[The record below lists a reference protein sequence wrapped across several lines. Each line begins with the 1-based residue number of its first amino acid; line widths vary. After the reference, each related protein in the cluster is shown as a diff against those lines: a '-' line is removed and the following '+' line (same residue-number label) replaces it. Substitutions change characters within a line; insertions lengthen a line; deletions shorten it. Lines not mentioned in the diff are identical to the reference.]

1 VTLERGYDNK
11 MNAVLITTGVIISA
25 EAEIGSVIKAS
36 SCVVLNSLFAIG
48 DLIVVTSVARSS
60 PGTTV
65 EVNGRVYAAP
75 RRPTVVMVVD
85 GFDPAYLEHGFANG
99 TLPTMASFKE
109 HGFVGV
115 ADCSMPSTT
124 NTNNTSIVT
133 GVPPAVHGIN
143 GNYYLD
149 PETGE
154 EIMITDA
161 SRLRCGTILGE
172 LSRVGVKTAVVTA
185 KDKLLKILAYKMSGI
200 SFSSEYA
207 HSANLANN
215 GVENVEKLVGR
226 PQPDQYSA
234 DLSLFVFDAGVKL
247 LSSVKPDLMYL
258 STSDYVQHKHAPGEP
273 EADAY
278 HQAVDTS
285 IAKLIALGAT
295 VAVTA
300 DHGMNDK
307 SAGDGTANVI
317 YLEDELN
324 SRFGAGTV
332 RVICPIA
339 DPFVRHHGALGSFVR
354 VHLRKP
360 GDIPAMMA
368 FTRTLSG
375 IELVLDKQQVCA
387 QFDLPVDREGNF
399 AAFSDRHT
407 VVGARREDH
416 DLSQL
421 AGHRLRSHGGLGEQK
436 VPFLLSRPL
445 NAAYRKRAKDRPLH
459 NYDIFDFALN
469 GVE

>member
-1 VTLERGYDNK
+1 VTVP
-11 MNAVLITTGVIISA
+11 AQ
-25 EAEIGSVIKAS
+25 SVRRTA
-36 SCVVLNSLFAIG
+36 
-48 DLIVVTSVARSS
+48 
-60 PGTTV
+60 GTTV
-65 EVNGRVYAAP
+65 EVNGRSYRLP
-75 RRPTVVMVVD
+75 SRPTVVIVLD

-99 TLPTMASFKE
+99 TLPRMKSFITD
-109 HGFVGV
+109 GFVGF

-149 PETGE
+149 SETGK

-161 SRLRCGTILGE
+161 SRLRCGTILGAM
-172 LSRVGVKTAVVTA
+172 SDAGVKTAVVTA
-185 KDKLLKILAYKMSGI
+185 KDKLLKVLAYKMAGI
-200 SFSSEYA
+200 RFSSEYA
-207 HSANLANN
+207 HKANLRDNEIEH
-215 GVENVEKLVGR
+215 VEELVGR
-226 PQPDQYSA
+226 SQPDQYSA
-234 DLSLFVFDAGVKL
+234 DLSLFVLDAGVKI
-247 LSSVKPDLMYL
+247 LSSIRSDLMYL

-278 HQAVDTS
+278 HHAVDT
-285 IAKLIALGAT
+285 IIGELVALGAT
-295 VAVTA
+295 VAITA

-307 SAGDGTANVI
+307 STADGTAKVV

-324 SRFGAGTV
+324 SRFGAGSV

-354 VHLRKP
+354 VHLRRP
-360 GDIPAMMA
+360 ADIVAMMA
-368 FTRTLSG
+368 FTRTLPG
-375 IELVLDKQQVCA
+375 IELVLDKEQVCK
-387 QFDLPVDREGNF
+387 QFDLPVDREGDF
-399 AAFSDRHT
+399 AVFSARDT

-421 AGHRLRSHGGLGEQK
+421 AGHRLRSHGGLGERK
-436 VPFLLSRPL
+436 VPFLLSRPV
-445 NAAYRKRAKDRPLH
+445 NAEYRERAKASRIH

-469 GVE
+469 GTV

>member
-1 VTLERGYDNK
+1 MLNNPLTLGVQTVT
-11 MNAVLITTGVIISA
+11 
-25 EAEIGSVIKAS
+25 
-36 SCVVLNSLFAIG
+36 
-48 DLIVVTSVARSS
+48 TSIAK
-60 PGTTV
+60 PHPAADTIV
-65 EVNGRVYAAP
+65 EVNGRTYAAP
-75 RRPTVVMVVD
+75 EHPTVVIVVD
-85 GFDPAYLEHGFANG
+85 GFDPAYLENGFANG
-99 TLPTMASFKE
+99 TLPTMKSFKE
-109 HGFVGV
+109 RGFIGI
-115 ADCSMPSTT
+115 ADCSIPSTT

-149 PETGE
+149 GETGK

-161 SRLRCGTILGE
+161 SRLRCGTILGA
-172 LSRVGVKTAVVTA
+172 LSHAGVKTAVVTA
-185 KDKLLKILAYKMSGI
+185 KDKLLKVLAYKMLGI
-200 SFSSEYA
+200 NFSSEKA
-207 HSANLANN
+207 HQANLE
-215 GVENVEKLVGR
+215 ENAIADVEKLVGR

-234 DLSLFVFDAGVKL
+234 DLSLFVLEAGVEI
-247 LSSVKPDLMYL
+247 LSAFRPDLMYL

-278 HQAVDTS
+278 HHAVDA
-285 IAKLIALGAT
+285 IVGKLIALGAT
-295 VAVTA
+295 VAITA

-307 SAGDGTANVI
+307 SRPDGTPNVI

-324 SRFGAGTV
+324 SRFAAGAV

-354 VHLRKP
+354 VHQRKP

-368 FTRTLSG
+368 FTRTLPG
-375 IELVLDKQQVCA
+375 IELVLDKQQVCK
-387 QFDLPVDREGNF
+387 QFDLPIDREGDF
-399 AAFSDRHT
+399 AVFSGRNT

-416 DLSQL
+416 NLSQL

-445 NAAYRKRAKDRPLH
+445 NAEYRKRAKDGPLH
-459 NYDIFDFALN
+459 NYDIFDFVLN

>member
-1 VTLERGYDNK
+1 VTQSIADSR
-11 MNAVLITTGVIISA
+11 IS
-25 EAEIGSVIKAS
+25 E
-36 SCVVLNSLFAIG
+36 
-48 DLIVVTSVARSS
+48 
-60 PGTTV
+60 TTV
-65 EVNGRVYAAP
+65 EVNGRTYAAP
-75 RRPTVVMVVD
+75 KRPTVVIIVD
-85 GFDPAYLEHGFANG
+85 GFDPAYFEHGIANG
-99 TLPTMASFKE
+99 TLPTMKSFKQN
-109 HGFVGV
+109 GFAGI

-133 GVPPAVHGIN
+133 GVPPVVHGIN

-149 PETGE
+149 SETGE

-161 SRLRCGTILGE
+161 KRLRCGTILGA
-172 LSRVGVKTAVVTA
+172 LSHVGVLTAVVTA
-185 KDKLLKILAYKMSGI
+185 KDKLLKVLAFEMKGI

-207 HSANLANN
+207 GKANLMDN
-215 GVENVEKLVGR
+215 GIYNVEKLVGR
-226 PQPDQYSA
+226 PTPDQYSA

-247 LSSVKPDLMYL
+247 MSTVRPDLMYL

-278 HQAVDTS
+278 HHAVDQAV
-285 IAKLIALGAT
+285 AALIALGAT
-295 VAVTA
+295 VAITA

-307 SAGDGTANVI
+307 SAPDGTPNVI

-324 SRFGAGTV
+324 SRFGAGAV

-360 GDIPAMMA
+360 GDVGAMMA
-368 FTRTLSG
+368 FARTLPG
-375 IELVLDKQQVCA
+375 VELVLDKQQVCK
-387 QFDLPVDREGNF
+387 QFELPVDREGDF
-399 AAFSDRHT
+399 AVFSDRNT
-407 VVGARREDH
+407 VVGARKEDH
-416 DLSQL
+416 NLSQL

-445 NAAYRKRAKDRPLH
+445 NAEYQKRAKAGGLH

>member
-1 VTLERGYDNK
+1 VTQTIAPSR
-11 MNAVLITTGVIISA
+11 IS
-25 EAEIGSVIKAS
+25 
-36 SCVVLNSLFAIG
+36 
-48 DLIVVTSVARSS
+48 D
-60 PGTTV
+60 TTV
-65 EVNGRVYAAP
+65 EVNGRIYAAP
-75 RRPTVVMVVD
+75 KRPTVVIIVD
-85 GFDPAYLEHGFANG
+85 GFDPAYLDHGIANG
-99 TLPTMASFKE
+99 TLPTMKSFKE
-109 HGFVGV
+109 HGFMAT

-149 PETGE
+149 AETGE

-161 SRLRCGTILGE
+161 KRLRCGTILGA
-172 LSRVGVKTAVVTA
+172 LSRAGVKTAVVTA
-185 KDKLLKILAYKMSGI
+185 KDKLLKVLAYEMKGI
-200 SFSSEYA
+200 NFSSEYA
-207 HSANLANN
+207 GKANLAEN
-215 GVENVEKLVGR
+215 GIENVEKLVGR
-226 PQPDQYSA
+226 PNPDQYSA

-247 LSSVKPDLMYL
+247 MSTARPDLMYL

-278 HQAVDTS
+278 HQAVDKS
-285 IAKLIALGAT
+285 IAALIALGAT
-295 VAVTA
+295 VAITA

-307 SAGDGTANVI
+307 SASDGTPNVI

-354 VHLRKP
+354 VHLLKA
-360 GDIPAMMA
+360 GDVQAMMA
-368 FTRTLSG
+368 FARTLPG
-375 IELVLDKQQVCA
+375 VELVLDKQEVCK
-387 QFDLPVDREGNF
+387 QFDLPVDREGDF
-399 AAFSDRHT
+399 AVFSDRNT

-416 DLSQL
+416 NLSQL
-421 AGHRLRSHGGLGEQK
+421 AGRRLRSHGGLGEQK
-436 VPFLLSRPL
+436 VPFLLSRPVS
-445 NAAYRKRAKDRPLH
+445 AAYQKRAKAGPLH
-459 NYDIFDFALN
+459 NYDIFHFALN

>member
-1 VTLERGYDNK
+1 
-11 MNAVLITTGVIISA
+11 MSAVIANSRSA
-25 EAEIGSVIKAS
+25 EEVVI
-36 SCVVLNSLFAIG
+36 
-48 DLIVVTSVARSS
+48 
-60 PGTTV
+60 
-65 EVNGRVYAAP
+65 EVNGRTYAAP
-75 RRPTVVMVVD
+75 KHPTVIIVVD
-85 GFDPAYLEHGFANG
+85 GFDPAYLEHGLANG
-99 TLPTMASFKE
+99 TLPTMKSFEKQ
-109 HGFVGV
+109 GFVGF
-115 ADCSMPSTT
+115 ADCSIPSTT

-149 PETGE
+149 SETGK

-161 SRLRCGTILGE
+161 GRLRCGTILGA
-172 LSRVGVKTAVVTA
+172 LSRAGVRTAVVTA
-185 KDKLLKILAYKMSGI
+185 KDKLLKVLAYKMSGVA
-200 SFSSEYA
+200 FSSEYA
-207 HSANLANN
+207 GNANLA
-215 GVENVEKLVGR
+215 ENEIEKVEKLVGR

-234 DLSLFVFDAGVKL
+234 DLSLFALDAGVAVM
-247 LSSVKPDLMYL
+247 SSSRPDIMYL

-278 HQAVDTS
+278 HHAVDAVV
-285 IAKLIALGAT
+285 AKLVALGAT
-295 VAVTA
+295 VAITA

-307 SAGDGTANVI
+307 SKADGSPNVV

-324 SRFGAGTV
+324 SRFGSGAV

-360 GDIPAMMA
+360 IDITAMMA
-368 FTRTLSG
+368 WVRTLPG
-375 IELVLDKQQVCA
+375 IELVLDKQQACER
-387 QFDLPVDREGNF
+387 FDLPLDREGDF
-399 AAFSDRHT
+399 AAFGDRNT
-407 VVGARREDH
+407 VIGARREDH

-421 AGHRLRSHGGLGEQK
+421 AGHRLRSHGGLHEQK

-445 NAAYRKRAKDRPLH
+445 NARYRARAQTGPLH

>member
-1 VTLERGYDNK
+1 VT
-11 MNAVLITTGVIISA
+11 
-25 EAEIGSVIKAS
+25 
-36 SCVVLNSLFAIG
+36 
-48 DLIVVTSVARSS
+48 TSRVKLAAN
-60 PGTTV
+60 TTV
-65 EVNGRVYAAP
+65 EVNGRVYRAP
-75 RRPTVVMVVD
+75 RRPTVVIVVD
-85 GFDPAYLEHGFANG
+85 GFDPAYLEHGFVNG
-99 TLPTMASFKE
+99 TLPTLQSFQKN
-109 HGFVGV
+109 GFVGI
-115 ADCSMPSTT
+115 ARCSMPSTT

-133 GVPPAVHGIN
+133 GVPPSVHGIN

-149 PETGE
+149 SDTGK

-161 SRLRCGTILGE
+161 SRLRCGTILGS
-172 LSRVGVKTAVVTA
+172 LSRAGVCIVVVTA
-185 KDKLLKILAYKMSGI
+185 KDKLLKVLAHQMSGI
-200 SFSSEYA
+200 GFSSEYA
-207 HSANLANN
+207 HKANLAEN
-215 GVENVEKLVGR
+215 GIENVEALVGR

-234 DLSLFVFDAGVKL
+234 DLSLFVLDAGVEIL
-247 LSSVKPDLMYL
+247 ASARPDLMYL

-278 HQAVDTS
+278 HHAVD
-285 IAKLIALGAT
+285 AAVGKLIASGAT

-307 SAGDGTANVI
+307 SGADGTPNVI
-317 YLEDELN
+317 YLEDALN
-324 SRFGAGTV
+324 TRFGAGAV

-360 GDIPAMMA
+360 GDVAAMMEFSA
-368 FTRTLSG
+368 AMPG
-375 IELVLDKQQVCA
+375 VELVLNKLQVCE
-387 QFDLPVDREGNF
+387 QFDLPADGEGDF
-399 AAFSDRHT
+399 AVFSDRAT

-436 VPFLLSRPL
+436 VPFLLSRPI
-445 NAAYRKRAKDRPLH
+445 NAEYRRRAAAGHLH

>member
-1 VTLERGYDNK
+1 
-11 MNAVLITTGVIISA
+11 MSAVIANSRSA
-25 EAEIGSVIKAS
+25 EEVVI
-36 SCVVLNSLFAIG
+36 
-48 DLIVVTSVARSS
+48 
-60 PGTTV
+60 
-65 EVNGRVYAAP
+65 EVNGRTYAAP
-75 RRPTVVMVVD
+75 KHPTVIIVVD
-85 GFDPAYLEHGFANG
+85 GFDPAYLEHGLANG
-99 TLPTMASFKE
+99 TLPAMKSFEKQ
-109 HGFVGV
+109 GFVGF
-115 ADCSMPSTT
+115 ADCSIPSTT

-149 PETGE
+149 SETGK

-161 SRLRCGTILGE
+161 GRLRCGTILGA
-172 LSRVGVKTAVVTA
+172 LSRAGVRTAVVTA
-185 KDKLLKILAYKMSGI
+185 KDKLLKVLAYKMSGVA
-200 SFSSEYA
+200 FSSEY
-207 HSANLANN
+207 SGKANLA
-215 GVENVEKLVGR
+215 ENEIEDVEKLVGR

-234 DLSLFVFDAGVKL
+234 DLSLFALDAGVAVM
-247 LSSVKPDLMYL
+247 SSSRPDIMYL

-278 HQAVDTS
+278 HHAVDAVV
-285 IAKLIALGAT
+285 AKLVALGAT
-295 VAVTA
+295 VAITA

-307 SAGDGTANVI
+307 SKADGSPNVV

-324 SRFGAGTV
+324 SRFGSGAV

-360 GDIPAMMA
+360 IDITAMMA
-368 FTRTLSG
+368 WVRTLPG
-375 IELVLDKQQVCA
+375 IELVLDKQQACER
-387 QFDLPVDREGNF
+387 FDLPLDREGDF
-399 AAFSDRHT
+399 AAFGDRNT
-407 VVGARREDH
+407 VIGARREDH

-421 AGHRLRSHGGLGEQK
+421 AGHRLRSHGGLHEQK

-445 NAAYRKRAKDRPLH
+445 NARYRARAQTGPLH

>member
-1 VTLERGYDNK
+1 MSVV
-11 MNAVLITTGVIISA
+11 NANRVGA
-25 EAEIGSVIKAS
+25 E
-36 SCVVLNSLFAIG
+36 
-48 DLIVVTSVARSS
+48 
-60 PGTTV
+60 TV
-65 EVNGRVYAAP
+65 EANGRTYALP
-75 RRPTVVMVVD
+75 KRPTVVIVVD
-85 GFDPAYLEHGFANG
+85 GFDPSYLDHGIANG
-99 TLPTMASFKE
+99 TLPTMASFRKS
-109 HGFVGV
+109 GFMGI

-133 GVPPAVHGIN
+133 GVPPVVHGIN

-149 PETGE
+149 AETGK

-161 SRLRCGTILGE
+161 KRLRCGTILGA
-172 LSRVGVKTAVVTA
+172 LSKAGARIAVVTA
-185 KDKLLKILAYKMSGI
+185 KDKLLKVLAYQMTGI
-200 SFSSEYA
+200 AFSSEYA
-207 HSANLANN
+207 GKANLAENAI
-215 GVENVEKLVGR
+215 ENVEELVGR
-226 PQPDQYSA
+226 PTPDQYSA
-234 DLSLFVFDAGVKL
+234 ELSLFVFDAGIRIL
-247 LSSVKPDLMYL
+247 AQHRPDFMYL

-278 HQAVDTS
+278 HQAVDR
-285 IAKLIALGAT
+285 AVGKLIELGAT
-295 VAVTA
+295 VAITA
-300 DHGMNDK
+300 DHGMSDK
-307 SAGDGTANVI
+307 SKADGTPNVV

-324 SRFGAGTV
+324 SRFGAGSV

-368 FTRTLSG
+368 FARTLPG
-375 IELVLDKQQVCA
+375 IELVLDKQQVCER
-387 QFDLPVDREGNF
+387 FELPLDREGDF
-399 AAFSDRHT
+399 AVFSDKAT

-416 DLSQL
+416 NLSQL

-445 NAAYRKRAKDRPLH
+445 NAKYRNIAKSGRLH

>member
-1 VTLERGYDNK
+1 MTASIANTQLAAVT
-11 MNAVLITTGVIISA
+11 I
-25 EAEIGSVIKAS
+25 
-36 SCVVLNSLFAIG
+36 
-48 DLIVVTSVARSS
+48 
-60 PGTTV
+60 V
-65 EVNGRVYAAP
+65 EVNGRAYATP
-75 RRPTVVMVVD
+75 KSPTVVIVVD

-99 TLPTMASFKE
+99 TLPTLKSFE
-109 HGFVGV
+109 TRGFVGI
-115 ADCSMPSTT
+115 ADCSIPSTT

-149 PETGE
+149 AETGE

-161 SRLRCGTILGE
+161 SRLRCGTILGA
-172 LSRVGVKTAVVTA
+172 LSRAGVQTAVVTA
-185 KDKLLKILAYKMSGI
+185 KDKLLKVLAYKMTGI
-200 SFSSEYA
+200 AFSSEYA
-207 HSANLANN
+207 RQANFEENAIAD
-215 GVENVEKLVGR
+215 VEQLVGR

-234 DLSLFVFDAGVKL
+234 DLSLFVLDAGVKI
-247 LSSVKPDLMYL
+247 LSAFRPSLMYL

-273 EADAY
+273 KADNY
-278 HQAVDTS
+278 HHAVDTVVG
-285 IAKLIALGAT
+285 KLIALGAT

-307 SAGDGTANVI
+307 SAADGTPNVV

-324 SRFGAGTV
+324 SHFGAGSV
-332 RVICPIA
+332 QVICPIA

-354 VHLRKP
+354 VHQRRP

-368 FTRTLSG
+368 FTRTLPG
-375 IELVLDKQQVCA
+375 IELALDRQEVCKQ
-387 QFDLPVDREGNF
+387 FELPLDREGDF
-399 AAFSDRHT
+399 AVFGARHT

-421 AGHRLRSHGGLGEQK
+421 AGHRLRSHGGLHERK

-445 NAAYRKRAKDRPLH
+445 NAIYGNWAMARPLH
-459 NYDIFDFALN
+459 NYDIFEFALN

>member
-1 VTLERGYDNK
+1 VNQ
-11 MNAVLITTGVIISA
+11 
-25 EAEIGSVIKAS
+25 
-36 SCVVLNSLFAIG
+36 
-48 DLIVVTSVARSS
+48 SVAPS
-60 PGTTV
+60 PIPSTTV
-65 EVNGRVYAAP
+65 EVNGRTYAAP
-75 RRPTVVMVVD
+75 KRPTVVIIVD
-85 GFDPAYLEHGFANG
+85 GFDPAYLEHGIANG
-99 TLPTMASFKE
+99 TLPTMKSFRE
-109 HGFVGV
+109 NGFAGI

-133 GVPPAVHGIN
+133 GVPPAIHGIN

-149 PETGE
+149 SETGE

-161 SRLRCGTILGE
+161 KRLRCGTILGA
-172 LSRVGVKTAVVTA
+172 LSHTGVKTAVVTA
-185 KDKLLKILAYKMSGI
+185 KDKLLKVLAYEMEGI
-200 SFSSEYA
+200 NFSSEYA
-207 HSANLANN
+207 GKASLKEN
-215 GVENVEKLVGR
+215 GIENVEKLVGR
-226 PQPDQYSA
+226 PTPDQYSA

-247 LSSVKPDLMYL
+247 LSTVRPDLMYL

-278 HQAVDTS
+278 HQAVDKTV
-285 IAKLIALGAT
+285 AALVALGAT
-295 VAVTA
+295 VAITA

-307 SAGDGTANVI
+307 SASDGTPNVI

-324 SRFGAGTV
+324 SRFGAGAV

-354 VHLRKP
+354 VHLRKAG
-360 GDIPAMMA
+360 GDVQAMMA
-368 FTRTLSG
+368 FARTLPG
-375 IELVLDKQQVCA
+375 VELVLDKQQVCK
-387 QFDLPVDREGNF
+387 QFELPIDREGDF
-399 AAFSDRHT
+399 AVFSDRRT

-416 DLSQL
+416 NLSQL

-445 NAAYRKRAKDRPLH
+445 NAEYRKRAKAGSLH

>member
-1 VTLERGYDNK
+1 MSQLSLNTRP
-11 MNAVLITTGVIISA
+11 AAA
-25 EAEIGSVIKAS
+25 EA
-36 SCVVLNSLFAIG
+36 
-48 DLIVVTSVARSS
+48 VT
-60 PGTTV
+60 
-65 EVNGRVYAAP
+65 VNGRSYALP
-75 RRPTVVMVVD
+75 KRPTVVIVVD

-99 TLPTMASFKE
+99 TLPAMKSFLE
-109 HGFVGV
+109 RGLVSF

-133 GVPPAVHGIN
+133 GVPPAIHGIN

-149 PETGE
+149 ADTGE

-161 SRLRCGTILGE
+161 KRLRCKTILGE
-172 LSRVGVKTAVVTA
+172 MSQAGVQTVVVTA
-185 KDKLLKILAYKMSGI
+185 KDKLLKVLAYQMTGI
-200 SFSSEYA
+200 NFSSEYA
-207 HSANLANN
+207 QKANLKDNEI
-215 GVENVEKLVGR
+215 ENVENLVGR

-234 DLSLFVFDAGVKL
+234 DLSLFVLDAGVKIL
-247 LSSVKPDLMYL
+247 AEHRPDLMYL
-258 STSDYVQHKHAPGEP
+258 STSDYIQHKHAPGEP

-295 VAVTA
+295 VSVTA

-354 VHLRKP
+354 VHLHK
-360 GDIPAMMA
+360 
-368 FTRTLSG
+368 
-375 IELVLDKQQVCA
+375 
-387 QFDLPVDREGNF
+387 
-399 AAFSDRHT
+399 
-407 VVGARREDH
+407 
-416 DLSQL
+416 
-421 AGHRLRSHGGLGEQK
+421 
-436 VPFLLSRPL
+436 
-445 NAAYRKRAKDRPLH
+445 
-459 NYDIFDFALN
+459 
-469 GVE
+469 

>member
-1 VTLERGYDNK
+1 MPVERARRT
-11 MNAVLITTGVIISA
+11 AV
-25 EAEIGSVIKAS
+25 
-36 SCVVLNSLFAIG
+36 
-48 DLIVVTSVARSS
+48 
-60 PGTTV
+60 TTV
-65 EVNGRVYAAP
+65 KVNGRSYKLPA
-75 RRPTVVMVVD
+75 RPTVVIVVD
-85 GFDPAYLEHGFANG
+85 GFDPAYLEHGLANG
-99 TLPTMASFKE
+99 TLPRMKSFGTE
-109 HGFVGV
+109 GFVGI

-149 PETGE
+149 PETGK

-161 SRLRCGTILGE
+161 SRLRCGTILGAM
-172 LSRVGVKTAVVTA
+172 SDAGVRTAVVTA
-185 KDKLLKILAYKMSGI
+185 KDKLLKVLAHKMSGI
-200 SFSSEYA
+200 QFSSEYA
-207 HSANLANN
+207 HKANLRDNN
-215 GVENVEKLVGR
+215 IDRVEELVGR

-234 DLSLFVFDAGVKL
+234 DLSLFALDAGVKI
-247 LSSVKPDLMYL
+247 LSSVRPDLMYL

-278 HQAVDTS
+278 LRAVDT
-285 IAKLIALGAT
+285 IVGNLVDLGAT
-295 VAVTA
+295 VAITA

-307 SAGDGTANVI
+307 SAADGTPKVV

-324 SRFGAGTV
+324 SRFGAGSV

-360 GDIPAMMA
+360 ADIPAMMA
-368 FTRTLSG
+368 FTRTLPA
-375 IELVLDKQQVCA
+375 IELVLDKEQVCK
-387 QFDLPVDREGNF
+387 QFELPADREGDF
-399 AAFSDRHT
+399 AVFSARDT

-416 DLSQL
+416 NLNQL

-445 NAAYRKRAKDRPLH
+445 NAGYRERPKSSRIH

-469 GVE
+469 GVA

>member
-1 VTLERGYDNK
+1 
-11 MNAVLITTGVIISA
+11 M
-25 EAEIGSVIKAS
+25 AS
-36 SCVVLNSLFAIG
+36 SPAKSA
-48 DLIVVTSVARSS
+48 SAAKSS
-60 PGTTV
+60 SGTTV
-65 EVNGRVYAAP
+65 DVNGRAYAAP
-75 RRPTVVMVVD
+75 RRPTVVIVVD
-85 GFDPAYLEHGFANG
+85 GFDPAYLQHGFANG
-99 TLPTMASFKE
+99 TLPTMMSFRE
-109 HGFVGV
+109 HGFVGI

-149 PETGE
+149 PDTGE

-161 SRLRCGTILGE
+161 SRLRCDTILGE

-185 KDKLLKILAYKMSGI
+185 KDKLLKILAYRMSGI

-215 GVENVEKLVGR
+215 GVENVEELVGR

-247 LSSVKPDLMYL
+247 LASVRPDLMYL

-278 HQAVDTS
+278 HHAVDAS

-307 SAGDGTANVI
+307 SAADGTPNVV

-324 SRFGAGTV
+324 SRFGTGIV

-354 VHLRKP
+354 VHLRKSG
-360 GDIPAMMA
+360 GDVEAMMA
-368 FTRTLSG
+368 FSRTLPG
-375 IELVLDKQQVCA
+375 VELALAKEQVCK
-387 QFDLPVDREGNF
+387 QFELPIDREGDF
-399 AAFSDRHT
+399 AVFSDRQT

-416 DLSQL
+416 NLSQL

-445 NAAYRKRAKDRPLH
+445 NAAYRKRAKDGSLH
-459 NYDIFDFALN
+459 NYNIFDFALN
-469 GVE
+469 

>member
-1 VTLERGYDNK
+1 
-11 MNAVLITTGVIISA
+11 MSAVIANSRSA
-25 EAEIGSVIKAS
+25 EEVVI
-36 SCVVLNSLFAIG
+36 
-48 DLIVVTSVARSS
+48 
-60 PGTTV
+60 
-65 EVNGRVYAAP
+65 EVNGRTYAAP
-75 RRPTVVMVVD
+75 KHPTVIIVVD
-85 GFDPAYLEHGFANG
+85 GFDPAYLEHGLANG
-99 TLPTMASFKE
+99 TLPAMKSFEKQ
-109 HGFVGV
+109 GFVGF
-115 ADCSMPSTT
+115 ADCSIPSTT

-149 PETGE
+149 SETGK

-161 SRLRCGTILGE
+161 GRLRCGTILGA
-172 LSRVGVKTAVVTA
+172 LSRAGVRTAVVTA
-185 KDKLLKILAYKMSGI
+185 KDKLLKVLAYKMSGVA
-200 SFSSEYA
+200 FSSEYA
-207 HSANLANN
+207 GKANLA
-215 GVENVEKLVGR
+215 ENEIEDVEKLVGR

-234 DLSLFVFDAGVKL
+234 DLSLFALDAGVAVM
-247 LSSVKPDLMYL
+247 SSSRPDIMYL

-278 HQAVDTS
+278 HHAVDAVV
-285 IAKLIALGAT
+285 AKLVALGAT
-295 VAVTA
+295 VAITA

-307 SAGDGTANVI
+307 SKADGSPNVV

-324 SRFGAGTV
+324 SRFGSGAV

-360 GDIPAMMA
+360 IDITAMMA
-368 FTRTLSG
+368 WVRTLPG
-375 IELVLDKQQVCA
+375 IELVLDKQQACER
-387 QFDLPVDREGNF
+387 FDLPLDREGDF
-399 AAFSDRHT
+399 AAFGDRNT
-407 VVGARREDH
+407 VIGARREDH

-421 AGHRLRSHGGLGEQK
+421 AGHRLRSHGGLHEQK

-445 NAAYRKRAKDRPLH
+445 NARYRTRAQTGPLH

>member
-1 VTLERGYDNK
+1 VTVPVESIRR
-11 MNAVLITTGVIISA
+11 AA
-25 EAEIGSVIKAS
+25 A
-36 SCVVLNSLFAIG
+36 
-48 DLIVVTSVARSS
+48 
-60 PGTTV
+60 TTV
-65 EVNGRVYAAP
+65 EVNGRKYRLP
-75 RRPTVVMVVD
+75 SRPTVVIVVD

-99 TLPTMASFKE
+99 TLPRMKSFITD
-109 HGFVGV
+109 GFVGFG
-115 ADCSMPSTT
+115 DCSMPSTT

-149 PETGE
+149 SETGK

-161 SRLRCGTILGE
+161 SRLRCGTILGAM
-172 LSRVGVKTAVVTA
+172 SDAGAKTAVVTA
-185 KDKLLKILAYKMSGI
+185 KDKLLKVLAYRMAGI
-200 SFSSEYA
+200 QFSSEYA
-207 HSANLANN
+207 RKANLKDNAIEH
-215 GVENVEKLVGR
+215 VEELVGR

-234 DLSLFVFDAGVKL
+234 DLSLFVLDAGVKI
-247 LSSVKPDLMYL
+247 LSSARPDLMYL
-258 STSDYVQHKHAPGEP
+258 STSDYVQHKHAPGEA

-278 HQAVDTS
+278 HHAVDT
-285 IAKLIALGAT
+285 IVGELVDLGAT
-295 VAVTA
+295 VAITA

-307 SAGDGTANVI
+307 STADGTAKVV

-324 SRFGAGTV
+324 SRFGAGSV

-354 VHLRKP
+354 VHLR
-360 GDIPAMMA
+360 GAADVAAMMA
-368 FTRTLSG
+368 FTRSLPG
-375 IELVLDKQQVCA
+375 IELVLDKEQVCK
-387 QFDLPVDREGNF
+387 QFDLPLDREGDF
-399 AAFSDRHT
+399 AVFSARDT

-421 AGHRLRSHGGLGEQK
+421 AGHRLRSHGGLAEQK

-445 NAAYRKRAKDRPLH
+445 NAEYRELAKARRTH

-469 GVE
+469 GTE

>member
-1 VTLERGYDNK
+1 
-11 MNAVLITTGVIISA
+11 VI
-25 EAEIGSVIKAS
+25 
-36 SCVVLNSLFAIG
+36 
-48 DLIVVTSVARSS
+48 
-60 PGTTV
+60 
-65 EVNGRVYAAP
+65 
-75 RRPTVVMVVD
+75 D

-99 TLPTMASFKE
+99 TLPRMKSFITG
-109 HGFVGV
+109 GFVGFG
-115 ADCSMPSTT
+115 DCSMPSTT

-149 PETGE
+149 SETGK

-161 SRLRCGTILGE
+161 SRLRCGTILGAM
-172 LSRVGVKTAVVTA
+172 SDAGAKTAVVTA
-185 KDKLLKILAYKMSGI
+185 KDKLLKVLAYRMAGI
-200 SFSSEYA
+200 QFSSEYA
-207 HSANLANN
+207 RKANLKDNAIEH
-215 GVENVEKLVGR
+215 VEELVGR

-234 DLSLFVFDAGVKL
+234 DLSLFVLDAGVKI
-247 LSSVKPDLMYL
+247 LSSVRPDLMYL
-258 STSDYVQHKHAPGEP
+258 STSDYVQHKHAPGEA

-278 HQAVDTS
+278 HHAVDT
-285 IAKLIALGAT
+285 IVGELVDLGAT
-295 VAVTA
+295 VAITA

-307 SAGDGTANVI
+307 STADGTAKVV

-324 SRFGAGTV
+324 SRFGAGSV

-354 VHLRKP
+354 VHLR
-360 GDIPAMMA
+360 GTADVAAMMA
-368 FTRTLSG
+368 FTRSLPG
-375 IELVLDKQQVCA
+375 IELVLDKEQVCK
-387 QFDLPVDREGNF
+387 QFDLPLDREGDF
-399 AAFSDRHT
+399 AVFSARDT

-421 AGHRLRSHGGLGEQK
+421 AGHRLRSHGGLAEQK

-445 NAAYRKRAKDRPLH
+445 NAEYRERAKARRTH

-469 GVE
+469 GTE